1 MVLHIEAALHTTPRT
16 KPDEFLTPSAS
27 KDPPSDAGPST
38 STLPPSM
45 SMFALHQLTQ
55 TCSPTAQA
63 SLSIL
68 VTSKPPSQTRS
79 SPAPSALSTIPLT
92 SSPTLNK
99 ESSNA
104 TKERHPSPYPLS
116 TSNANIEGDRTM
128 AGAAAMDKNKM
139 SGPVSDTTTSPAPKA
154 VKRAA
159 AGGGAAKAEKRKKAL
174 HKNSHKS
181 CVGCY
186 IT

>member
-1 MVLHIEAALHTTPRT
+1 MSALH
-16 KPDEFLTPSAS
+16 
-27 KDPPSDAGPST
+27 PP
-38 STLPPSM
+38 
-45 SMFALHQLTQ
+45 TQ
-55 TCSPTAQA
+55 TRSPIAQPFR
-63 SLSIL
+63 LIL
-68 VTSKPPSQTRS
+68 VTSKSPSQTRS

-99 ESSNA
+99 ESSNV
-104 TKERHPSPYPLS
+104 TKERHPSPAPLL

-159 AGGGAAKAEKRKKAL
+159 AGSGAAKAEKRKKAL
-174 HKNSHKS
+174 HKNNHKS
-181 CVGCY
+181 CVGC
-186 IT
+186 